1 MSATP
6 YQTLPGGQALSPF
19 RAQALLARLQAID
32 ENIESIGAEWFY
44 PLAIRTGSGGKAAAA
59 GQGGTPCSG
68 QDPAATPLEG
78 DRLARL
84 QQLVD
89 DQPAPLG
96 ADGKHQ
102 RSLWVTARQ
111 GTLSPW
117 SSKAIDI
124 LHHAGFGSVARI
136 ERGIRYQL
144 GFRHGLLGGSK
155 ARDYPTERLAQLA
168 ACLHDPMTESWF
180 TEAPDPAKLFA
191 EHAPVPLTTVPLGD
205 DAGAALRA
213 ANTRL
218 GLALSADEIDYLA
231 RTYSDLGRDPTDVE
245 LMMFAQA
252 NSEHC
257 RHKIFN
263 ADFVIDGQPQEKSL
277 FGLIRDT
284 HKAHPQGT
292 VVAYSDNA
300 AILEGG
306 TQQGWAPDPA
316 TGQYRWTDT
325 PVHRLLKVETHNHPT
340 AIAPHPGAATGSGGE
355 IRDEGATGRGGTPRY
370 GLTGFTVSNLRIPG
384 WEQPWEAANSRP
396 PTLATPLS
404 IMIEGP
410 LGGAA
415 FNNEFGR
422 PNLLGYFRTFET
434 PLQPKHAVVAAG
446 STVAANGTAT
456 AGGTAAAGE
465 AEAGGTRSGEQPPE
479 RTAGTDAAADSAQ
492 AGRAAAAQ
500 GRDVSALSG
509 WGYHKPIMIAGGVG
523 SVDARHQTKRP
534 LPAGTLMVQLGGP
547 GMRIGL
553 GGGAASSMGVGSNA
567 AELDFASVQRANP
580 EMERRAQE
588 VINACRAMGEH
599 NPILSIHDVG
609 AGGLSNAFPELAHDA
624 DKGADFDLSRIPV
637 AESGMS
643 PAEIWCNESQ
653 ERYVLGIDPA
663 RLPELQALC
672 ARERCPMAVVG
683 TVTDTEHLKLA
694 SPGEAPAVDID
705 MSVLFGKSPK
715 LRREGRTPAAGEL
728 PGMELAELNLDTL
741 AMQILQLP
749 AVASKSF
756 LITIADRTVGG
767 LSVRDPM
774 VGPWQVPVA
783 DCAVGLLDYRN
794 HHGDA
799 LSMGERTP
807 VAVLDAAAAS
817 RLAIAESLTNLLSA
831 VPDDLRQ
838 TKLSANWMANAG
850 SAEQD
855 AALYAAVQ
863 AASRL
868 CIDLGI
874 SIPVGKDSLSMR
886 ARWQDGEQAVEVGSP
901 VSLIVTAHTPVSDV
915 RRALTPEI
923 SADLQTCFVL
933 VDLGA
938 GNQRLGGSALAQIT
952 GRTGDAAPDL
962 DDPQLLVRLWDA
974 VREAQAQGL
983 LLAYHDRSDGGLFA
997 TACEMAFAGHCGV
1010 SLQLDMLTID
1020 PFTADAGDFK
1030 IRTEQVAELRQAR
1043 VLRAL
1048 FNEEPGVLLQTTRAQ
1063 RDTLLGLLRAHG
1075 LSVHSHVVGTPNAQ
1089 DTIEVHNDGKC
1100 LLSLPRTTLQQAWSE
1115 TSHRIASLRDN
1126 PACTAEAFALEG
1138 APRDEPAP
1146 LSVHLSDASREA
1158 WHNMPAPAVGGR
1170 RPRVAILREQGVN
1183 SQREMAAAFDLAG
1196 FDAFDVHMSDLI
1208 AGRHDLAT
1216 FQALVACG
1224 GFSYGDVL
1232 GAGAGWARTIL
1243 FSPQLADA
1251 FAAFFARPDTLSLGV
1266 CNGCQMLSHL
1276 KGLIPGA
1283 DAWPRFVRNRS
1294 EQYEGRLSSVE
1305 ILSSP
1310 SLWLDGMAGDRL
1322 PIVVSH
1328 GEGRADFGLDGQG
1341 GDADTGTTD
1350 ALAARM
1356 AAAHPALGFVDG
1368 LGQATETYPLN
1379 PNGSP
1384 QGVTG
1389 FASADGRATIMMPHP
1404 ERVFRLAQWSWAPRE
1419 LRDSGLDH
1427 SPWMRLWHNAR
1438 RQFG

>member
-6 YQTLPGGQALSPF
+6 HQTLPGGQALSPF

-32 ENIESIGAEWFY
+32 ENIESIGTEWFY
-44 PLAIRTGSGGKAAAA
+44 PLAIRPGQGSTPATPA
-59 GQGGTPCSG
+59 GQGSDAAEYGSDAGRATQATTPCSG

-124 LHHAGFGSVARI
+124 LQHAGFGDVTRI

-155 ARDYPTERLAQLA
+155 ARDYPAERLAQLA

-191 EHAPVPLTTVPLGD
+191 EHAPVPLIAVPLGD

-263 ADFVIDGQPQEKSL
+263 ADFIIDGKPQERSL
-277 FGLIRDT
+277 FGMIRET

-306 TQQGWAPDPA
+306 TLAAWNVDPA
-316 TGQYRWTDT
+316 TGRYRWSEE

-384 WEQPWEAANSRP
+384 WEHPWEAANGRP

-434 PLQPKHAVVAAG
+434 PLSQ
-446 STVAANGTAT
+446 
-456 AGGTAAAGE
+456 
-465 AEAGGTRSGEQPPE
+465 
-479 RTAGTDAAADSAQ
+479 AAAD
-492 AGRAAAAQ
+492 GPHT
-500 GRDVSALSG
+500 G

-523 SVDARHQTKRP
+523 SVDARHQHKLP
-534 LPAGTLMVQLGGP
+534 LPAGTLLVQLGGP

-683 TVTDTEHLKLA
+683 TVTDAEHLKLA

-1138 APRDEPAP
+1138 ATRDDPAP

-1158 WHNMPAPAVGGR
+1158 WRNMPVPAVGGK

>member
-1 MSATP
+1 MAMSTP
-6 YQTLPGGQALSPF
+6 TYPTLPGGHALSPF
-19 RAQALLARLQAID
+19 RAQALLQKLQAID
-32 ENIESIGAEWFY
+32 DAIETLDAEWFY
-44 PLAIRTGSGGKAAAA
+44 PLEVAAP
-59 GQGGTPCSG
+59 GQGGALAG
-68 QDPAATPLEG
+68 E
-78 DRLARL
+78 RLARL
-84 QQLVD
+84 QLLVD
-89 DQPAPLG
+89 EHPLPDAP
-96 ADGKHQ
+96 DSKHQ

-124 LHHAGFGSVARI
+124 LHHAGFADVTRI
-136 ERGIRYQL
+136 ERGIRWKL

-155 ARDYPTERLAQLA
+155 AQDYPEAKLALLA

-180 TEAPDPAKLFA
+180 TTAPDPARLFA
-191 EHAPVPLTTVPLGD
+191 PHAPVPLASVPLGD
-205 DAGAALRA
+205 DAAAALRA

-231 RTYSDLGRDPTDVE
+231 RVYGELGRDPTDVE

-263 ADFVIDGQPQEKSL
+263 ADFIIDGQPQERSL
-277 FGLIRDT
+277 FGMIRET

-306 TQQGWAPDPA
+306 TLAAWNVDPA
-316 TGQYRWTDT
+316 TGRYRWSEE

-384 WEQPWEAANSRP
+384 WEHPWEAANGRP

-434 PLQPKHAVVAAG
+434 PLSQ
-446 STVAANGTAT
+446 
-456 AGGTAAAGE
+456 
-465 AEAGGTRSGEQPPE
+465 
-479 RTAGTDAAADSAQ
+479 AAAD
-492 AGRAAAAQ
+492 GPHT
-500 GRDVSALSG
+500 G

-523 SVDARHQTKRP
+523 SVDARHQHKLP
-534 LPAGTLMVQLGGP
+534 LPAGTLLVQLGGP

-580 EMERRAQE
+580 EMERRVQE
-588 VINACRAMGEH
+588 VINACRAMGDN

-653 ERYVLGIDPA
+653 ERYVLGIAPE
-663 RLPELQALC
+663 RLPELEALC
-672 ARERCPMAVVG
+672 TRERCPMAVVG
-683 TVTDTEHLKLA
+683 TVTDAEHLKLA
-694 SPGEAPAVDID
+694 APGEPPAVDID

-715 LRREGRTPAAGEL
+715 LRREGATPARTEL
-728 PGMELAELNLDTL
+728 SGMDLSELNLDTL
-741 AMQILQLP
+741 ATQILQLP

-799 LSMGERTP
+799 LSMGERSP
-807 VAVLDAAAAS
+807 VAVQDSAAAS

-831 VPDDLRQ
+831 VPDDLGQ
-838 TKLSANWMANAG
+838 TKLSANWMADAG
-850 SAEQD
+850 SAGQD
-855 AALYAAVQ
+855 AALYAAVE

-886 ARWQDGEQAVEVGSP
+886 ARWQGDDGQRVEVGSP
-901 VSLIVTAHTPVSDV
+901 VSLIVTAHAPVSDV

-923 SADLQTCFVL
+923 SPEMQTSLIL

-938 GNQRLGGSALAQIT
+938 GKQRLGGSALAQIT
-952 GRTGDAAPDL
+952 GRDGDPVPDL
-962 DDPQLLVRLWDA
+962 DDPQLLVKLWQA
-974 VREAQAQGL
+974 VREAQAEGL

-1020 PFTADAGDFK
+1020 PFTADAGDYK

-1048 FNEEPGVLLQTTRAQ
+1048 FNEEPGVVLQTTRAN
-1063 RDTLLGLLRAHG
+1063 RDRLLGLLRAHG
-1075 LSVHSHVVGTPNAQ
+1075 LSVHSHVIGTPNNQ

-1100 LLSLPRTTLQQAWSE
+1100 LFSLPRTTLQQAWSE
-1115 TSHRIASLRDN
+1115 TSHRIASLRDD

-1138 APRDEPAP
+1138 SAQDEPP
-1146 LSVHLSDASREA
+1146 HLSVRLSATSIQA
-1158 WHNMPAPAVGGR
+1158 WRDMPSGAAPAVVGQ

-1196 FDAFDVHMSDLI
+1196 FEAYDVHMSDLI
-1208 AGRHDLAT
+1208 AGRHDLAQ

-1243 FSPQLADA
+1243 FNPQLSDA
-1251 FAAFFARPDTLSLGV
+1251 FGAFFARPDTLTLGV

-1283 DAWPRFVRNRS
+1283 ENWPRFVRNRS
-1294 EQYEGRLSSVE
+1294 EQYEGRFASVE

-1310 SLWLDGMAGDRL
+1310 SLWLSGMAGDRL

-1328 GEGRADFGLDGQG
+1328 GEGRADFSDAKAQGTDGTLS
-1341 GDADTGTTD
+1341 AE
-1350 ALAARM
+1350 ALTARI
-1356 AAAHPALGFVDG
+1356 AAANPALQYIDG
-1368 LGQATETYPLN
+1368 RGNATETYPLN

-1384 QGVTG
+1384 RGVTG
-1389 FASADGRATIMMPHP
+1389 FASTDGRATIMMPHP
-1404 ERVFRLAQWSWAPRE
+1404 ERVFRLAQWSWKPRALQE
-1419 LRDSGLDH
+1419 SGLDH

-1438 RQFG
+1438 RQFQ